1 VCGLIALCCACEPPL
16 PPETESFEAAEVA
29 YRKGS
34 YQEAIDGYE
43 SFLRH
48 YPASPLA
55 RIARLRLRAINR
67 EVGAVL
73 KRHDMPTP
81 EYREPSPKGSEK

>member
-1 VCGLIALCCACEPPL
+1 MLWLIALCSACEPPL

-29 YRKGS
+29 YRGGR
-34 YQEAIDGYE
+34 YQEAIGGYE
-43 SFLRH
+43 AFLKH

-55 RIARLRLRAINR
+55 KIARLRLRAINH

-73 KRHDMPTP
+73 KRNDMPRP
-81 EYREPSPKGSEK
+81 DYRERAPKESQK